1 MNTEENRGKEREA
14 GRQEAKEGQVRRRE
28 FADGVCLS
36 ELGMGAMR
44 LPQTEEGFAK
54 PIDRAAA
61 EELIA
66 YCMAHGVNY
75 YDTAYIYHGGQS
87 EAFLGRALKKYPR
100 EFYFVADKFNVQ
112 AEPDFEKQFE
122 DQLSRLQ
129 LDSIDFYLLHGITDK
144 LVADYLD
151 HGAPEYFLKQKK
163 AGKIRYFGF
172 SFHGSP
178 EALRRILSRYPWDFV
193 QIQLNYYDW
202 FHGTAREQYEILRE
216 QNIPIMVMEP
226 AHGGMLADLPGKGR
240 ETLLRLHPEASQ
252 ASWAFRFLRTLPGIA
267 VILSGMSKLEQVK
280 DNIQTFSEPAGLTE
294 QELGAVEE
302 VSALLHEMYAVPCTG
317 CRYCCADCPQELD
330 IPFLLAAY
338 NEYRTGGEKDLSSWR
353 LARLAALPEEK
364 QPSACIGCGQ
374 CTAHCP
380 QGLDVPAYMKEMAE
394 LM

>member
-1 MNTEENRGKEREA
+1 MNTAENRGKEREA
-14 GRQEAKEGQVRRRE
+14 GRQEAKEGQVCR
-28 FADGVCLS
+28 
-36 ELGMGAMR
+36 
-44 LPQTEEGFAK
+44 
-54 PIDRAAA
+54 
-61 EELIA
+61 
-66 YCMAHGVNY
+66 
-75 YDTAYIYHGGQS
+75 
-87 EAFLGRALKKYPR
+87 R

-144 LVADYLD
+144 LVSDYLD

-163 AGKIRYFGF
+163 VGKIRYFGF

-280 DNIQTFSEPAGLTE
+280 DNIQTFSEPAALTE
-294 QELGAVEE
+294 
-302 VSALLHEMYAVPCTG
+302 
-317 CRYCCADCPQELD
+317 QELD

-338 NEYRTGGEKDLSSWR
+338 NEYRTGGEKDLSS
-353 LARLAALPEEK
+353 
-364 QPSACIGCGQ
+364 
-374 CTAHCP
+374 
-380 QGLDVPAYMKEMAE
+380 
-394 LM
+394 

>member
-1 MNTEENRGKEREA
+1 MKSPKKPARLILA
-14 GRQEAKEGQVRRRE
+14 G
-28 FADGVCLS
+28 F
-36 ELGMGAMR
+36 LGMASDSASGIPKKILIFFLGGGFRACSGRNFIIIQSILGMLQR
-44 LPQTEEGFAK
+44 FLQGFHFFFQTFHM
-54 PIDRAAA
+54 AA

-100 EFYFVADKFNVQ
+100 ESYFVADKFNVQ

-122 DQLSRLQ
+122 NQLSRLQ
-129 LDSIDFYLLHGITDK
+129 LDSIDFYLLHGMTDK
-144 LVADYLD
+144 LVSDYLD
-151 HGAPEYFLKQKK
+151 HGAPEYFLKQKR

-380 QGLDVPAYMKEMAE
+380 
-394 LM
+394 